1 MNREQ
6 TRRSLA
12 CLAIV
17 CALALGAA
25 PGFAQTWRAAQDAN
39 GWTWARV
46 TFVNQSTNAS
56 NWAVWNC
63 RATVSSTV
71 KAATTDPVSN
81 WDGVVN
87 PGETRYVWLYVM
99 GAFSDDAHIDSGDG
113 GASRY
118 RGAYTPSLAGD
129 SEWVIT
135 LAADST
141 VTATLAPGATYGAPN
156 HTEN

>member
-1 MNREQ
+1 MNIQQARH
-6 TRRSLA
+6 TLVGLVIA
-12 CLAIV
+12 
-17 CALALGAA
+17 CALGLSAA
-25 PGFAQTWRAAQDAN
+25 PGFAQTWRAVQDTK

-46 TFVNQSTNAS
+46 MFVNQSTNAA
-56 NWAVWNC
+56 NWTVWNC
-63 RATVSSTV
+63 RATVSSTA
-71 KAATTDPVSN
+71 KTATTDPVLN

-113 GASRY
+113 GASSY
-118 RGAYTPSLAGD
+118 RGAYTPSPAGD

-141 VTATLAPGATYGAPN
+141 VTARLASGASYQAPSR
-156 HTEN
+156 TEN